1 MTVIRRLADSI
12 VKTSNNPTSNDPIH
26 RRVWAVVVAIQ
37 MTPVH
42 SLTLHISGNTTT
54 PIPGIRYLSSYS
66 PTVTDV
72 VIAEFWGSDL
82 VVLGRMA

>member
-12 VKTSNNPTSNDPIH
+12 VKAFNSPTSNDQLH
-26 RRVWAVVVAIQ
+26 RRVWAVVASIQ
-37 MTPVH
+37 TTPVH
-42 SLTLHISGNTTT
+42 SLTLYISGSATATA
-54 PIPGIRYLSSYS
+54 GIRFLTSYS

-72 VIAEFWGSDL
+72 VMAEFWGSDL